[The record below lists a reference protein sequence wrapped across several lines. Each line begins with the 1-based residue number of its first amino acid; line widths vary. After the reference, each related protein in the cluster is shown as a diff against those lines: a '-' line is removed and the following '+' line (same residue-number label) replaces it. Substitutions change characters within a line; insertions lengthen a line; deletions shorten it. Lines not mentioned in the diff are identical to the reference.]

1 MLIPVAG
8 TTTGYL
14 HRAVTQSV
22 VTLPPDNT
30 TLLIDSQ
37 TYSETYSEIIH
48 TTTLLLLHTTD
59 YSKH

>member
-37 TYSETYSEIIH
+37 TYSDNTQHYTTVH
-48 TTTLLLLHTTD
+48 YTTL
-59 YSKH
+59 